1 MSMSSAQP
9 DRQRLFSPFVVA
21 AFGLLV
27 GLMLVLAFP
36 RERLEERLL
45 EGRQVDTLTV
55 AYLEAWLRIEPD
67 NAEVLTE
74 LTQEYL
80 KAQRIADA
88 QRMLRRLSVSSDPQ
102 AQSSALRTRIDLA
115 ETQAYAL
122 KPGDPHRAARLAELD
137 ALLADALD
145 KPWDAAQMETFA
157 KKARALN
164 DSALAGRYY
173 ERLARMEPAQAPRW
187 LAQGAQLKLA
197 AGDYAGAA
205 DAFFAAQ
212 AHAATRDDERRLF
225 LSALQALQSAN
236 RPADALAAADA
247 HLGSLSRDRETL
259 RYLTRL
265 ALSAGRPDIADRY
278 ARRLLDMSSRERR
291 DGVSRL
297 AGWGR
302 GREAVRL
309 AEGVR
314 NVRSGTSVGNA
325 GNALL
330 VVGPGDA
337 GSGLN
342 AADATSARNA
352 ASAAN
357 AKSMQNAVFAV
368 NASPAVSAAHAGSV
382 LNAGTVGN
390 AANEASVVS
399 AAEARSAKSA
409 MSAANAANA
418 ANAKSMQNAVFAAN
432 ASPAVSVA
440 HAASVL
446 NVGTVGNA
454 ANEASAL
461 RASYVSTAAPA
472 ISAAK
477 NTTNATKPKT
487 AVSQAPFLCT
497 RACMNGRAHA
507 IPAVLRA
514 RDAFSILRVANQE
527 PSAPIEASDYEL
539 GFKVFLA
546 NGDLAS
552 AQRVAQ
558 DAVKRDPAS
567 TEWRERLAQV
577 AEWNHAPD
585 VALANYLALARARNG
600 ERDWKQVQRLAP
612 ALGDNDAMLAA
623 AIHESDR
630 APGDMK
636 RLDRVVSA
644 YEAQADPD
652 AALRFLQTRANGA
665 YRRPVLERYARLA
678 ERKGDDDLAIA
689 TYERLMREFGPDS
702 AYALKLSLMYYTRTQ
717 FDRSLAV
724 LDSAKSRAPA
734 PDADFWRFY
743 AMLATVDQQDG
754 KAREGYGKLVQA
766 GVATPDDLSAM
777 VSLYDNQPLEA
788 GRIAEFAYR
797 KTGNERLLELAVY
810 DYLRARATGRI
821 RALLASLDPASL
833 AAAERSPRFLLA
845 RAQYLRRA
853 GDPDGALADTRAAAA
868 LAPGDDE
875 ARAALIWALNER
887 GSNAEL
893 RAMLAR
899 HARDAE
905 RDSTLWAPYAAS
917 YLRLG
922 DARGALHMM
931 HKEAASRRD
940 DPLWALGYA
949 DALELNGRIDDAWRV
964 RNAVWKKQMA
974 QRAEGKQP
982 VTLDDEQREDLRA
995 RMVGLTDQFA
1005 GGDAS
1010 RQVLIELLRADVGDS
1025 ADDEPA
1031 QPPFAFTD
1039 DAMQSVAHREEKR
1052 RRVYSAVAR
1061 EAALGWLQSHD
1072 AYDAE
1077 SLWLLRQYIDSA
1089 TRPVYAEV
1097 TIALAEHDRATLNR
1111 LLDTEAD
1118 WIPRQNRLD
1127 AEATTGRFGDVQTHA
1142 YEQQFALPDDEI
1154 VNQILREQ
1162 LLRNAQAI
1170 APRFRV
1176 VEQGGLSYTEAGI
1189 GAGLRL
1195 SPTQSLALD
1204 YADRNQHGDASLPN
1218 VPRHDRQ
1225 LSLAWRHL
1233 GLDDTERVRIGRRN
1247 ALDDFTTFRLDGTL
1261 FEQQNLSFNYAL
1273 GFNQMATETSQLI
1286 VGGVKHLASVGVNY
1300 RPDPHVFAGGRVE
1313 YARFYGQ
1320 DKSFLGTGAVAD
1332 FNAGYKLRVDY
1343 PDYTVRAV
1351 LTHGQYSAS
1360 GNPGGQLARLLPAGA
1375 PLTAQ
1380 QFMPQTFTQEG
1391 LLFSFGDDLEEG
1403 YTRAWRPFFA
1413 AGPIHDSNQGWTA
1426 QVRVGL
1432 AGSVFGNDQ
1441 ATMYYEHAGVTS
1453 GRTQAFTEYGV
1464 RYRWL
1469 Y

>member
-88 QRMLRRLSVSSDPQ
+88 QKMLRRLSVSSDPQ

-122 KPGDPHRAARLAELD
+122 KPGDAARAARLAELD
-137 ALLADALD
+137 ALLAEALD
-145 KPWDAAQMETFA
+145 KPWDAAQIETYA

-173 ERLARMEPAQAPRW
+173 DRLAQMEPAQAPRW
-187 LAQGAQLKLA
+187 LAEGARLKLA

-247 HLGSLSRDRETL
+247 HLGSLARDRETL

-278 ARRLLDMSSRERR
+278 ARRLLDMSSRERG
-291 DGVSRL
+291 DGGARFVGWRRGSEAFVS
-297 AGWGR
+297 G
-302 GREAVRL
+302 
-309 AEGVR
+309 EGVR
-314 NVRSGTSVGNA
+314 DAVI
-325 GNALL
+325 
-330 VVGPGDA
+330 A
-337 GSGLN
+337 GSALPVVVPANGV
-342 AADATSARNA
+342 SM
-352 ASAAN
+352 ASVA
-357 AKSMQNAVFAV
+357 
-368 NASPAVSAAHAGSV
+368 
-382 LNAGTVGN
+382 NAGTVGSAASAASAVSATRVVNANSKENSVIEGSAAPAAIPASVISAANAGTVEN
-390 AANEASVVS
+390 AAIAGNAASARSARSVVKAGTAGKAASTANAASVVK
-399 AAEARSAKSA
+399 AASAKSA
-409 MSAANAANA
+409 VSA
-418 ANAKSMQNAVFAAN
+418 
-432 ASPAVSVA
+432 
-440 HAASVL
+440 
-446 NVGTVGNA
+446 GNA
-454 ANEASAL
+454 ASARNTPSAV
-461 RASYVSTAAPA
+461 RASYVVSASPA

-477 NTTNATKPKT
+477 HKT
-487 AVSQAPFLCT
+487 LLCA
-497 RACMNGRAHA
+497 RACMTGRAHA
-507 IPAVLRA
+507 IPAVLRP

-585 VALANYLALARARNG
+585 VALANYLALARTRND

-612 ALGDNDAMLAA
+612 ALGDNEAMLAA

-636 RLDRVVSA
+636 QLDRVVSA
-644 YEAQADPD
+644 YEAQADPN
-652 AALRFLQTRANGA
+652 AALRFLQARANGA

-678 ERKGDDDLAIA
+678 ERKGDNDLAIA

-734 PDADFWRFY
+734 SDADFWRFY

-766 GVATPDDLSAM
+766 GVATPDDLTAM
-777 VSLYDNQPLEA
+777 VSAYDDQPLEA

-821 RALLASLDPASL
+821 RALLGSLDPASL

-893 RAMLAR
+893 RAALAR

-905 RDSTLWAPYAAS
+905 RDSALWAPYAAS

-922 DARGALHMM
+922 DARGALSMM

-974 QRAEGKQP
+974 QRAAGKQP

-1010 RQVLIELLRADVGDS
+1010 RQVLIELLRADGGDS
-1025 ADDEPA
+1025 AGDEPA
-1031 QPPFAFTD
+1031 PPPFAFTD
-1039 DAMQSVAHREEKR
+1039 DAMQGVAHREEKR

-1204 YADRNQHGDASLPN
+1204 YAERNQHGDTSLPN

-1225 LSLAWRHL
+1225 LSVAWRHL

-1247 ALDDFTTFRLDGTL
+1247 ALGDFTTFRLDGTL

-1273 GFNQMATETSQLI
+1273 GFNQTATETSQLI

-1375 PLTAQ
+1375 PLIAQ